1 MEGTNMSTATE
12 KQLAKLREIGGV
24 PEGQYFAQPIA
35 VNALVKAGWVEQH
48 PTLKNPKNDKEKAT
62 RLTDAGRAL
71 IAEPGQQ
78 NQTGGTQPS
87 GEASTVS
94 SFKIIDL
101 AKPAQ
106 TRNLDN
112 SNYKY
117 PFDQLGNGQAFFVA
131 AKDGTKSPAKA
142 FASTLATANKRWN
155 TKEDFRHF
163 SSRSMLGDAF
173 GDEFKGKK
181 GVGIFRD
188 TAEEE
193 AKAKT
198 DFFS

>member
-1 MEGTNMSTATE
+1 MATATE

-24 PEGQYFAQPIA
+24 PEGSYFAQPIA

-78 NQTGGTQPS
+78 QNTGGSQPS
-87 GEASTVS
+87 GDGTGPA
-94 SFKIIDL
+94 SFKIVTL

-117 PFDQLGNGQAFFVA
+117 PFDQLGQGQAFFVP
-131 AKDGTKSPAKA
+131 AKDGVKSPAKA
-142 FASTLATANKRWN
+142 FASTLATANGRWN
-155 TKEDFRHF
+155 TEADFRHF
-163 SSRSMLGDAF
+163 SSRSMLGDPF

-193 AKAKT
+193 AETKKA
-198 DFFS
+198 FFAK